1 MKKFVYVIG
10 LAFFL
15 ATGSV
20 QVSVAQEEKPGY
32 NMHSIHPVHESQV
45 MYKRMLWWRMDLK
58 EKINLPFYS
67 QNGELPRILI
77 SAVKAGLL
85 FPYEND
91 SLTRRM
97 SKEKFLENLKLPE
110 EGGGLTEEE
119 KAMGFGDDT
128 SSDWGADT
136 SDWGGGESTTGGEQQ
151 PAAAATALEFNPRD
165 FSIFEIREDWF
176 FDRNRSRMYHDIQ
189 AFTMLLPAD
198 KNPALYEK
206 PIASF
211 RYKDL
216 VQLFRSMPDE
226 AVWYNTQNMAEH
238 RNMADAFELRLFSA
252 ALIKYSNPKDA
263 RIVEIYEKSRKE
275 GILASQRLEYELVDF
290 ENQLWE
296 Y

>member
-1 MKKFVYVIG
+1 MKKFVYVLG
-10 LAFFL
+10 LVFL
-15 ATGSV
+15 LAI
-20 QVSVAQEEKPGY
+20 VSVRTSYAQEEKPGY
-32 NMHSIHPVHESQV
+32 NMNSVHPVHESQI

-58 EKINLPFYS
+58 EKQNLPYYS
-67 QNGELPRILI
+67 QNGELPRLLI

-91 SLTRRM
+91 SVNRRM

-110 EGGGLTEEE
+110 EGGGLSEEE
-119 KAMGFGDDT
+119 KAMGFGAE
-128 SSDWGADT
+128 SSDWGS
-136 SDWGGGESTTGGEQQ
+136 SDWGSDSGTSGGGGGGG
-151 PAAAATALEFNPRD
+151 AAAPAALEFNPRD

-189 AFTMLLPAD
+189 ALTMILPAD
-198 KNPALYEK
+198 KNPAMYEK

-226 AVWYNTQNMAEH
+226 AVWYNAQNMAEH
-238 RNMADAFELRLFSA
+238 RNMSDAFELRLFSA
-252 ALIKYSNPKDA
+252 NLIKYSNPKDA

-275 GILASQRLEYELVDF
+275 GILASQRLEYELIDF
-290 ENQLWE
+290 ENELWE